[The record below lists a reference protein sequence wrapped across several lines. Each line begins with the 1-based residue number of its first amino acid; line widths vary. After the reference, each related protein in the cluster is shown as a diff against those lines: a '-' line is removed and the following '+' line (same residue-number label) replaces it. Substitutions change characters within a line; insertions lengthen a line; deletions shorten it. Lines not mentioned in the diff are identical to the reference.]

1 MRLTEGFIMPGGV
14 TMEKS
19 EIIRIRN
26 TQKEFFNTKRT
37 LKVRYRISALR
48 TLKLSIERHNDEI
61 CRALHE
67 DLGKSSTE
75 SYMCEIGMV
84 LHEINYMIRKT
95 PAFAAPKPVHTPLV
109 QFAASS
115 YIKASPLGTVLIMS
129 PWNYPFL
136 LTMGPLVDA
145 IAAGNTAMVK
155 PSAYSPATSGI
166 VKEILEECFPER
178 YVAVVTGGRAENQ
191 YLLDQQFDH
200 IFFTGS
206 KTVGKLVMTKA
217 AEHLTP
223 FILELGGKSPCIVD
237 KTANIKLAARRIVFG
252 KLLNCGQTCVAPDY
266 IYCHESVRD
275 QLADAIVDEII
286 RQYTSDAI
294 SNPDYGKIINE
305 KHYNR
310 IMGLISE
317 EKTIFGGEGDKDK
330 LKINPTVM
338 TKVTWDDPVMQEE
351 IFGPLIPVLTFTDV
365 DEAIET
371 INSHPH
377 PLALYVFTESK
388 KTARRFLN
396 ECQFGG
402 GCVNDTIIHLASTSL
417 PFGGVGESGMGSYH
431 GYNGFKAFSHFK
443 GIVDKKTWMDM
454 PIRYQPY
461 SKGAEILLK
470 IFMR

>member
-1 MRLTEGFIMPGGV
+1 MPGGV

-166 VKEILEECFPER
+166 IKEILEECFPER

-351 IFGPLIPVLTFTDV
+351 IFGPLLPILTFYDLK
-365 DEAIET
+365 EAIELV
-371 INSHPH
+371 NARPR
-377 PLALYVFTESK
+377 PLALYFFTRDKDREKEVLKQISY
-388 KTARRFLN
+388 
-396 ECQFGG
+396 GG
-402 GCVNDTIIHLASTSL
+402 GCINDTVVHLATSYM
-417 PFGGVGESGMGSYH
+417 PFGGVGDSGMGGYH
-431 GYNGFKAFSHFK
+431 GKASFETFTHQKSIMK
-443 GIVDKKTWMDM
+443 KSLLVDI
-454 PIRYQPY
+454 PIRYAPFKNKLQ
-461 SKGAEILLK
+461 ILKK
-470 IFMR
+470 IQ

>member
-1 MRLTEGFIMPGGV
+1 M
-14 TMEKS
+14 
-19 EIIRIRN
+19 
-26 TQKEFFNTKRT
+26 
-37 LKVRYRISALR
+37 
-48 TLKLSIERHNDEI
+48 
-61 CRALHE
+61 
-67 DLGKSSTE
+67 
-75 SYMCEIGMV
+75 
-84 LHEINYMIRKT
+84 
-95 PAFAAPKPVHTPLV
+95 
-109 QFAASS
+109 
-115 YIKASPLGTVLIMS
+115 
-129 PWNYPFL
+129 
-136 LTMGPLVDA
+136 
-145 IAAGNTAMVK
+145 
-155 PSAYSPATSGI
+155 
-166 VKEILEECFPER
+166 
-178 YVAVVTGGRAENQ
+178 VTGGRAENQ

>member
-1 MRLTEGFIMPGGV
+1 MPGGV

-37 LKVRYRISALR
+37 RKVRYRISALR

-166 VKEILEECFPER
+166 IKEILEECFPER

-330 LKINPTVM
+330 LNCT
-338 TKVTWDDPVMQEE
+338 
-351 IFGPLIPVLTFTDV
+351 
-365 DEAIET
+365 
-371 INSHPH
+371 
-377 PLALYVFTESK
+377 YVY
-388 KTARRFLN
+388 R
-396 ECQFGG
+396 CG
-402 GCVNDTIIHLASTSL
+402 
-417 PFGGVGESGMGSYH
+417 
-431 GYNGFKAFSHFK
+431 
-443 GIVDKKTWMDM
+443 
-454 PIRYQPY
+454 
-461 SKGAEILLK
+461 
-470 IFMR
+470 